1 MNWIRY
7 CNLTSIIEKHLHCIQ
22 MNTLPLK
29 GLQKVVGHSKPKF
42 YIYCWLFKLWCCCP
56 LYAGQPKNSRGPN
69 KGLPRS
75 ELGVLILT
83 VFFCHLLYSY
93 TIVLLYFLS
102 FSIDNCL
109 IQSCLS
115 TAAEAAAGNRR
126 QSHGNSQHSA
136 VLSYT
141 PFFRSLFFLK
151 VMATINIPL
160 SCLTLSILFQM
171 IKKVNLG

>member
-22 MNTLPLK
+22 MNRLPLK

-93 TIVLLYFLS
+93 TIVLLYYCTLILLYYCTSCLFLS
-102 FSIDNCL
+102 TIVWSKVASW
-109 IQSCLS
+109 QQKQQQATGGKV
-115 TAAEAAAGNRR
+115 TAT
-126 QSHGNSQHSA
+126 
-136 VLSYT
+136 V
-141 PFFRSLFFLK
+141 
-151 VMATINIPL
+151 NIPL
-160 SCLTLSILFQM
+160 SCLTLLFLN
-171 IKKVNLG
+171 IFSEVFSS